1 MKTNSELWNR
11 LLKNENF
18 KEKFNKYNKS
28 IADSLYVSNQQ
39 EHNVLGREDEIER
52 LRGIME
58 RPLTPVALLIGQAG
72 TGKTALVQ
80 EFAKQSKLHNYVVL
94 SLRLGTL
101 GALDS
106 GSLKNALANILNNL
120 KTLQDEARVV
130 LEDDNFEIILFV
142 DEIHMIVTIFGPGTK
157 IGGDVLKDILT
168 KPPIKVIGAT
178 TQREY
183 DSTIA
188 TDKPLAERFKQ
199 IEIKELPKEI
209 ILTICKDWW
218 KKQAKNCPMP
228 SDDIINLILDDLLR
242 ENYVPVI
249 APLASDENGQ
259 SYNINADLCAAA
271 VAKAYKADKIIFL
284 TDTRGILDKNGELL
298 SKLDENL
305 INSLK
310 DNGTISGG
318 MIPKTDACLEC
329 VRAGVKDAHIIDG
342 RELHSLLLE
351 IFTDGGIGSMVKLN
365 LKEIK

>member
-1 MKTNSELWNR
+1 MVGIKTIIVHGGGKKIGEYLEKIGIKSEFRDGLRVSNADAIDVVEMVLCGLINKEITA
-11 LLKNENF
+11 LLTQNGV
-18 KEKFNKYNKS
+18 KS
-28 IADSLYVSNQQ
+28 I
-39 EHNVLGREDEIER
+39 
-52 LRGIME
+52 GIS
-58 RPLTPVALLIGQAG
+58 
-72 TGKTALVQ
+72 GKDNAFLKAQ
-80 EFAKQSKLHNYVVL
+80 I
-94 SLRLGTL
+94 
-101 GALDS
+101 LDD
-106 GSLKNALANILNNL
+106 GKYG
-120 KTLQDEARVV
+120 
-130 LEDDNFEIILFV
+130 FV
-142 DEIHMIVTIFGPGTK
+142 GK
-157 IGGDVLKDILT
+157 ICGVN
-168 KPPIKVIGAT
+168 
-178 TQREY
+178 TQ
-183 DSTIA
+183 
-188 TDKPLAERFKQ
+188 
-199 IEIKELPKEI
+199 
-209 ILTICKDWW
+209 
-218 KKQAKNCPMP
+218 
-228 SDDIINLILDDLLR
+228 ILDDLLR

-310 DNGTISGG
+310 DDGTISGG